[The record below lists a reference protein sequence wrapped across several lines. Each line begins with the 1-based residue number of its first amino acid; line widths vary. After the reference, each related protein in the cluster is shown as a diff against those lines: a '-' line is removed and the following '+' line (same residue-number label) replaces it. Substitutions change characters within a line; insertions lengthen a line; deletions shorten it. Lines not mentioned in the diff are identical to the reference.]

1 MSTALAFCK
10 VQEWPTKFGFLR
22 TIAQSNHIFPDLL
35 LSRSYQRKCDLTGRE
50 CQRIKQTAPLSK
62 ALNPALFQKHQV
74 IILFSHTC
82 THSNMHM
89 ADVKDRVI
97 PPWLCNIHSWHVC
110 RVLSDST
117 FLNLLYKHR
126 HMFLNIKLEQGHGKM
141 QEEIPAVF
149 KEPSLCVEWFAIWIL
164 ECHL

>member
-1 MSTALAFCK
+1 MSTALAFFK
-10 VQEWPTKFGFLR
+10 VQEWPAKFCFLR

-62 ALNPALFQKHQV
+62 ALNSALFRKHQV

-89 ADVKDRVI
+89 ADVI

-110 RVLSDST
+110 RVISAST

-126 HMFLNIKLEQGHGKM
+126 HMFLNIKLGQGHGKM
-141 QEEIPAVF
+141 QEEIAAMF
-149 KEPSLCVEWFAIWIL
+149 KESSLRVEWFAIWIL
-164 ECHL
+164 ECHCR